1 LVAPLCECVERG
13 PAGFDN
19 PSKKIGIASSP
30 VDRRVLLAAGRAA
43 GHDPVGEARLYADSI
58 GVVQPVVGIWQG
70 LFLAVGSCY

>member
-1 LVAPLCECVERG
+1 VSTGAFYSRLDALR
-13 PAGFDN
+13 
-19 PSKKIGIASSP
+19 
-30 VDRRVLLAAGRAA
+30 A